1 MAQQTYSFL
10 TELKPLPAFLK
21 NKAMCFLNVFSTV
34 FIYTLLSSR
43 QKKASNR
50 SEFTLVMT
58 TVVFTVAG
66 PPQRFYAF
74 HVTFAPYISV
84 VPLFYGQAHY

>member
-1 MAQQTYSFL
+1 M
-10 TELKPLPAFLK
+10 
-21 NKAMCFLNVFSTV
+21 FSLQYL
-34 FIYTLLSSR
+34 YTLSYLLGK
-43 QKKASNR
+43 KKASNR

>member
-1 MAQQTYSFL
+1 
-10 TELKPLPAFLK
+10 
-21 NKAMCFLNVFSTV
+21 
-34 FIYTLLSSR
+34 
-43 QKKASNR
+43 
-50 SEFTLVMT
+50 VMT

>member
-1 MAQQTYSFL
+1 M
-10 TELKPLPAFLK
+10 
-21 NKAMCFLNVFSTV
+21 FSLQ
-34 FIYTLLSSR
+34 YLYALSYLLG
-43 QKKASNR
+43 KKASNE

-74 HVTFAPYISV
+74 HVTFAPCISV